1 MGLHERLGY
10 RYRVHSLN
18 NKCVCTNAE
27 RHKYS
32 HSHVSGTQ
40 ASGPSDVNVP
50 YVRLSRW
57 PDTTFT

>member
-1 MGLHERLGY
+1 M
-10 RYRVHSLN
+10 S
-18 NKCVCTNAE
+18 TNAE
-27 RHKYS
+27 RHKDS
-32 HSHVSGTQ
+32 HSYVSVTQ